1 MTHVFVVDKNT
12 FKYHLEYMFA
22 GTGGSRDASFLFDN
36 EIQLH
41 WKSEASVID
50 MISDISRIRVE
61 DRIIFYVQAHKG
73 VSGKFYGV
81 FKAKGV
87 PFYDSNN
94 GNYLYEKLHKKVI
107 D

>member
-36 EIQLH
+36 KIQLH

-50 MISDISRIRVE
+50 MISDISRIRVG

-73 VSGKFYGV
+73 VPGKFYGV
-81 FKAKGV
+81 FK
-87 PFYDSNN
+87 
-94 GNYLYEKLHKKVI
+94 
-107 D
+107 

>member
-1 MTHVFVVDKNT
+1 
-12 FKYHLEYMFA
+12 
-22 GTGGSRDASFLFDN
+22 
-36 EIQLH
+36 
-41 WKSEASVID
+41 

-61 DRIIFYVQAHKG
+61 DRIIFYVQDHKG

-94 GNYLYEKLHKKVI
+94 GNYLYEKLLKNFNFRIEIEPDIVFSEGVSEHIALDILEGVDHPSEI
-107 D
+107 CWGLYIGS